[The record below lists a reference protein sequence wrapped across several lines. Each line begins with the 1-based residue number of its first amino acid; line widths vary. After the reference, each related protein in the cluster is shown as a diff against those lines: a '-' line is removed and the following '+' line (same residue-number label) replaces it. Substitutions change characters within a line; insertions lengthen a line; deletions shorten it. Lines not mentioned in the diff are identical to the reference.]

1 MKYKAVSITIAI
13 LFLVNSVGYAD
24 GYYRDTLRTQV
35 GTRETKKRIIEI
47 LEKLFTKK
55 PVRAKGT
62 KGRIDSMDTADRN
75 VPNQK
80 RFASEDL
87 KELLRLSGLPEG
99 SDGAALLGLK
109 AGKETD
115 GLLVLNIKESGY
127 FPVVKTLLDILNEL
141 KKESMLFLVAI
152 GKVPIFI

>member
-62 KGRIDSMDTADRN
+62 
-75 VPNQK
+75 
-80 RFASEDL
+80 
-87 KELLRLSGLPEG
+87 
-99 SDGAALLGLK
+99 
-109 AGKETD
+109 
-115 GLLVLNIKESGY
+115 
-127 FPVVKTLLDILNEL
+127 
-141 KKESMLFLVAI
+141 
-152 GKVPIFI
+152 